1 MRTRIRALDF
11 SLFDSSHLRAAA
23 FALIVVSKSPEGA
36 MSAHENLEH
45 AEHAEHAAHSNKKIA
60 LLIAVLAL
68 FLAFSETLGK
78 SAQTTAITYNVATN
92 DLWSFFQAKTIRMTV
107 VTTATEQAQAEA
119 DRTTDPDAKARLL
132 KLIDGWKKTAAR
144 YNDEPETGEG
154 RKQLAER
161 AKEAEEKRELA
172 LARYHQFE
180 FASAAFQIS
189 IVLASAQVITAIA
202 ALGWLSGLG
211 GVIGLGFMALGLFAP
226 HALHLG

>member
-1 MRTRIRALDF
+1 
-11 SLFDSSHLRAAA
+11 
-23 FALIVVSKSPEGA
+23 

-45 AEHAEHAAHSNKKIA
+45 AEHAEHAAHSNRKIA

-78 SAQTTAITYNVATN
+78 SAQTSAITLNVATN
-92 DLWSFFQAKTIRMTV
+92 DLWSFFQAKTIRATV
-107 VTTATEQAQAEA
+107 LTTAAEQAQVEA
-119 DRTTDPDAKARLL
+119 DRTTDADGRAKLL
-132 KLIDGWKKTAAR
+132 KLVEGWKKTVAR

-172 LARYHQFE
+172 LARYHQYE
-180 FASAAFQIS
+180 FASAAFQIG
-189 IVLASAQVITAIA
+189 IVLASAEVITGIA
-202 ALGWLSGLG
+202 ALGWMSGLL
-211 GVIGLGFMALGLFAP
+211 GVFGLGFMALGLWAP